1 MTHRT
6 RSWLVV
12 ALLSLISI
20 VSFAQFR
27 PSQQERR
34 PKFPGW
40 VSDKGYWVVESNINS
55 PLNHIIRF
63 YNNDNELLYKETLM
77 GVKLNPEKRK
87 VKMKLKK
94 VLESSMLA
102 WEKKKNSLIPDE
114 ELALVRSV
122 FR

>member
-6 RSWLVV
+6 KSWLLASVI
-12 ALLSLISI
+12 SLISMLTFGQR
-20 VSFAQFR
+20 V

-34 PKFPGW
+34 PKFPDW

-55 PLNHIIRF
+55 PLDHIITF
-63 YNNDNELLYKETLM
+63 YNNDNKLLYKETLT

-94 VLESSMLA
+94 VLESAVLA
-102 WEKKKNSLIPDE
+102 WEHKKDGQISGE
-114 ELALVRSV
+114 EIALVKSV